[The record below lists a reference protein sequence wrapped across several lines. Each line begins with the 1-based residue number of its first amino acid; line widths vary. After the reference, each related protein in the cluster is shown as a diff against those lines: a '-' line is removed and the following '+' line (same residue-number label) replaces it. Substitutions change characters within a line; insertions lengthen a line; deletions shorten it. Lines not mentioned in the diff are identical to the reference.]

1 MAVLLYLLKW
11 HLISSYF
18 FIKLFTKQK
27 RQVCFL
33 SRQGDE
39 VSLNYKKVMEALK
52 KERIPYQ
59 YLVKKINANINDSLR
74 TQGNYSNTSKFMK
87 SIFTN
92 LKSAWTYYISL
103 FKQMHLIATSKVI
116 ITDGYNLPICL
127 LKHKKGTKAIQMWHA
142 LGAVKQFGYQVLGNK
157 DGVSPKVA
165 KILKMHHNYDYVL
178 SGVEAMNPYF
188 SMAFNVPKEKVL
200 AIGTPTID
208 YLLQDDMKVKKAI
221 YTKYPKL
228 KKKINVLYSPT
239 FRNDKRDGF
248 KELIENFDF
257 TKFNLIIT
265 FHAKVTDVVNDKRI
279 VKIKKSDFSTYD
291 VLKICDYVITDYSAL
306 LLDTLIV
313 KKKILF
319 YVYDYDEYSKEN
331 GLNVELLKDY
341 PSITKKNAKDL
352 MAVLNDDYDFKTY
365 NKLCETYRPTV
376 KNSTKKICKLI
387 KECLK

>member
-1 MAVLLYLLKW
+1 M
-11 HLISSYF
+11 
-18 FIKLFTKQK
+18 
-27 RQVCFL
+27 
-33 SRQGDE
+33 
-39 VSLNYKKVMEALK
+39 VMDVLK
-52 KERIPYQ
+52 KEHIPYQ

-87 SIFTN
+87 SILAN
-92 LKSAWTYYISL
+92 LKSAWKYYVSL
-103 FKQMHLIATSKVI
+103 FKQMRLIATSKVV
-116 ITDGYNLPICL
+116 ITDGYNLPVCL
-127 LKHKKGTKAIQMWHA
+127 LKHKKGTKVIQMWHA

-188 SMAFNVPKEKVL
+188 SAAFNVPQEKVL

-208 YLLQDDMKVKKAI
+208 YLLQDDLKVKKAI
-221 YTKYPKL
+221 FDKYPKL
-228 KKKINVLYSPT
+228 RKKINVLYSPT

-248 KELIENFDF
+248 KELIANFDF
-257 TKFNLIIT
+257 TKFNLIVT
-265 FHAKVTDVVNDKRI
+265 FHAKVNDVVNDNRI
-279 VKIKKSDFSTYD
+279 IKIKRSDFSTYD

-306 LLDTLIV
+306 LLDTLVV

-319 YVYDYDEYSKEN
+319 YVYDYDEYRTEN

-341 PSITKKNAKDL
+341 PSLTKKSAQDL
-352 MAVLNDDYDFKTY
+352 VMTLKKPYDNKAY
-365 NKLCETYRPTV
+365 QKLCALYRPTV
-376 KNSTKKICKLI
+376 TDSTKKICKLV